1 MLISIVLVL
10 TSKIDIEVP
19 AATGRSNYAAALR
32 AIDAVDR
39 GLAERTHAG
48 DGPKPLTCSYIWE
61 AKARRDLMPI
71 YAGRPYTVRLTG
83 LTGEVSRALHAALL
97 EKRPKEWELSSHKF
111 DVADV
116 ICDPAR
122 HPWTGRTTYEEMAA
136 AHLIR
141 RDPEPQATIEFA
153 SPTAFR
159 SAGLTMPMPLPNL
172 VFGSLVERWNTFSTV
187 PLDPQMRQFGS
198 EGIAVS
204 RYRME
209 SIAADQKN
217 AGLRIGGVGQT
228 TYRAVV
234 PDRYFHC
241 IMQMLADFA
250 LYSGVGVQTA
260 SGMGQARRL
269 VWEKRDKGGGER
281 RGGRRDGERGERRGD
296 GPSVDWQEAPSGGGR
311 VFDPEPED
319 EQEQQ

>member
-1 MLISIVLVL
+1 MLLSIILVL
-10 TSKIDIEVP
+10 TSKIDVEVP

-32 AIDAVDR
+32 AIGSIDAA
-39 GLAERTHAG
+39 LAERTHAG
-48 DGPKPLTCSYIWE
+48 EGPKPLTCSYIWE
-61 AKARRDLMPI
+61 GKARRDLMPI
-71 YAGRPYTVRLTG
+71 HKGKPYTVRLTG
-83 LTGEVSRALHAALL
+83 LTGEVSRALQAALL
-97 EKRPKEWELSSHKF
+97 EKRPQVWELSSHKF

-122 HPWTGRTTYEEMAA
+122 HPWSGRTSYEELAA
-136 AHLIR
+136 AHMIR
-141 RDPEPQATIEFA
+141 KDPEPQTTIEFA

-172 VFGSLVERWNTFSTV
+172 VFGSLVERWNAFSTV

-217 AGLRIGGVGQT
+217 AALRIGGVGQT

-234 PDRYFHC
+234 RDRYFHC
-241 IMQMLADFA
+241 VMQMLAHFA
-250 LYSGVGVQTA
+250 LYSGVGAQTA
-260 SGMGQARRL
+260 SGMGQARCL
-269 VWEKRDKGGGER
+269 DWEKREKRGGER
-281 RGGRRDGERGERRGD
+281 SER
-296 GPSVDWQEAPSGGGR
+296 SKVDWQEASGGDEGR

-319 EQEQQ
+319 GEAD